1 MGFQFFK
8 TRKEAD
14 AARRDMVAWQTRSIR
29 LNVRQG
35 ASWVIECYNTRGTS
49 VKYLR
54 DDGFVR

>member
-1 MGFQFFK
+1 MGFQLFK

-14 AARRDMVAWQTRSIR
+14 AIRKDLVAWQTRPVRI
-29 LNVRQG
+29 NMRQG
-35 ASWVIECYNTRGTS
+35 ASWVIECRDVRGTS